1 MVRSILLLLIF
12 SFVFLPSLYGAEG
25 NPFKTKNPDI
35 DKYPFVKNFI
45 VGLGYYHRV
54 AERLKQ
60 EADVSTAAGSEL
72 RAIQVFI
79 DDRTLDNTEL
89 RIARNYLTSFSSSRN
104 GLIRKVAQ
112 DTIATYD
119 KLIAMSVSERD
130 LWQSFY
136 EFKKKQKTQ
145 HIDEKDFIHQ
155 QMEIALDKKEVAKGL
170 LEASHLIHTVL
181 LSAEKCE
188 SDGCPNLAITQ
199 QERDKLIEKLDVFA
213 RNNMAWGMKE
223 GQSTVEACEA
233 AIREVLEDPVYLS
246 K

>member
-155 QMEIALDKKEVAKGL
+155 QMEIALDKKEVAKLVGL
-170 LEASHLIHTVL
+170 ELGKLA
-181 LSAEKCE
+181 AEKAIKE
-188 SDGCPNLAITQ
+188 VFFDRGRYKYHGRVKALADGL
-199 QERDKLIEKLDVFA
+199 R
-213 RNNMAWGMKE
+213 
-223 GQSTVEACEA
+223 EAG
-233 AIREVLEDPVYLS
+233 LNF
-246 K
+246 